1 MVLFEVDLEK
11 TYPIWAIFYLLM
23 IQTILSILDGF
34 GNTTIGIAVGTD
46 VDIIANTSSTGTK
59 NIIRTAFWHY

>member
-1 MVLFEVDLEK
+1 
-11 TYPIWAIFYLLM
+11 M